1 MNRDRGIAF
10 ALFTMLGAA
19 LFVFVVAHWAALTN
33 GYVINDDVRQQV
45 YWMQAWV
52 DPELYGDDLLTRY
65 ARNYVPW
72 GVQALYAAATPFVD
86 PIYFSK
92 ILTGILFVLTAGF
105 LFALGL
111 ALEDLLAAV
120 LVVCV
125 SFLFGG
131 FLDQISGGLSRAF
144 VYPLLA
150 AHLFFLNQG
159 MIVTASTVIL
169 LESVLNPY
177 VLVLSLGTQAI
188 FFAHRYGT
196 GVLSELSRRLFPA
209 GKRQTSAGESCD
221 STNVGELPVT
231 RLVASCS
238 IVALA
243 VVLAALKYV
252 ILKAPEFGSAVTR
265 AQMAGGVEYTAAG
278 RYEIIPGPSIWFEL
292 IRPLVPYP
300 ETGTLSIIVGCVLFA
315 LMVGT
320 ALWVFSRPR
329 SSINLRGLGIFVY
342 LLIASFLLY
351 AAADVVLM
359 KIFLPRRYVEFSL
372 TLFYCVLI
380 AACLRVVIDELH
392 LKRSAFP
399 FLIAGL
405 VLVGAVRLQGV
416 GVKDYSKDAELY
428 QFLEHTPKTA
438 VAAGHPE
445 LMDNIPTFARRP
457 AFVTYELSHSWYD
470 RYWELI
476 KKRTFDFFEA
486 YYSSDEEAIRKF
498 GKENG
503 ITYLVVRESDFSP
516 ETLKSK
522 AVYFEPFGDYIRKL
536 TAQSKD
542 FAVLDAR
549 RFPPVFHRNGIRV
562 IKLD

>member
-1 MNRDRGIAF
+1 MDRDRGIAF

-72 GVQALYAAATPFVD
+72 GVQALYAVATPFVN

-111 ALEDLLAAV
+111 ALQDLLAAV

-177 VLVLSLGTQAI
+177 VLVLSLGTQAL
-188 FFAHRYGT
+188 FFAHRYGR
-196 GVLSELSRRLFPA
+196 GVLLELSRRLFPA
-209 GKRQTSAGESCD
+209 GKGQTSESESCKG
-221 STNVGELPVT
+221 TNVGQLPVT

-300 ETGTLSIIVGCVLFA
+300 ETGTLSIVVGCVLFA

-320 ALWVFSRPR
+320 TLWVFSRPR
-329 SSINLRGLGIFVY
+329 SFLNLRGLGIFVY

-351 AAADVVLM
+351 AVADVVLM

-372 TLFYCVLI
+372 ALFYCVLI

-445 LMDNIPTFARRP
+445 LMDNVPTFARRP

-470 RYWELI
+470 CYWELI

-486 YYSSDEEAIRKF
+486 YYSSDEETIRRF
-498 GKENG
+498 GKKNG

-542 FAVLDAR
+542 FAVLDAG